1 VIVNMIDDSIKNN
14 DDKKTKPK
22 NEDLKHAKDIL
33 INSIAE
39 TMDFYGV
46 APSVGGLYGT
56 MCFEKDPMTL
66 DEMKDILQMSK
77 PSMSTGVRTLQENN
91 MVKKLWKKGSGKT
104 KYVAEKDFFKSF
116 IRFYCK
122 GWERE
127 AKINLQ
133 AIYEAQKILEK
144 ILKDDTCDDQT
155 KEDAIIYLN
164 QIEESKL
171 YYHWLES
178 LVDSFQSGD
187 IFNYY
192 PRKEKNT

>member
-1 VIVNMIDDSIKNN
+1 MIDDSIKDNN
-14 DDKKTKPK
+14 DKKTKQK
-22 NEDLKHAKDIL
+22 NDDLELAKDIL

-39 TMDFYGV
+39 TMDVYGV

-91 MVKKLWKKGSGKT
+91 MVNKLWQKGSRKS

-116 IRFYCK
+116 IHFYCK

-127 AKINLQ
+127 AKINLN

-144 ILKDDTCDDQT
+144 ILQEDTCDDQT
-155 KEDAIIYLN
+155 KEDTIIYLA

-171 YYHWLES
+171 YYHWLER

-192 PRKEKNT
+192 PREDTNT